1 MRFHISSL
9 SLSILAV
16 MTTAAFA
23 QGETQETAS
32 SQVLPT
38 LQFEAQGADDK
49 AAYAAK
55 TASAVLRSDAPL
67 FETAQSISV
76 ISEKQLEQKQAKTL
90 SEALQGVAGVTAG
103 QYGRR
108 GWDDFII
115 RGQISSSQ
123 TYIDG
128 LRIQA
133 SDNVLRAEDISGL
146 ESIEVV
152 KGPTSVGFG
161 LALPGGLVNLTTKRP
176 QAETA
181 YKGTLSYGSYGLKEG
196 TFDLNY
202 APNNTD
208 KGAFRVVGRVSDQ
221 DDPTD
226 HVYFKNYY
234 IAPSYN
240 FDLGDKDDL
249 SVIASYQR
257 REYVRQQGI
266 PYSGGN
272 YKKYSHSLFFGDPD
286 YGYEVDVYRLGSN
299 YAHYFDNAWT
309 FKQNFA
315 VTKTETL
322 GDSILASGRSTLPT
336 IKRAINNQDKQDIN
350 YTLDNNLQR
359 NFNFEHINYD
369 VMVGLDMMRERSDYY
384 RRTDTI
390 NNDFDADNPSY
401 GNISI
406 KKVGVPTEEITYSQY
421 AGLYLRNT
429 IKIDDDWIIGLSGRH
444 DWTQVEIDNILT
456 NTTTKNSDNAFTGS
470 ASVMYRIND
479 MFAPYI
485 SYATSFMPVTDSG
498 ENGSLLDPEEGKQAE
513 VGVKFQGLNQRLQGY
528 VAYYDLT
535 RQNVTETD
543 ASGNF
548 SIQTGEQ
555 VTKGFETELS
565 AALTDQ
571 WNLTATYSYIPTAKI
586 TDSETSS
593 DIGKRINHV
602 PKNAASLSTQ
612 YFFADEQLGW
622 NIGASANYQ
631 GARTAQRE
639 TYYVPLSSY
648 TLYDVSAGYEAKNW
662 GAKFSVKNLFDKEY
676 LVGTTPNAQ
685 LVSWG
690 DPRTFRFSLNFK
702 Y

>member
-38 LQFEAQGADDK
+38 LQFEAQDVDAK

-115 RGQISSSQ
+115 RGQVSSAQ
-123 TYIDG
+123 TYVDG
-128 LRIQA
+128 LRIQT
-133 SDNVLRAEDISGL
+133 SDNALRSEDISGL
-146 ESIEVV
+146 QSIEVV
-152 KGPTSVGFG
+152 KGPTSTGFG
-161 LALPGGLVNLTTKRP
+161 FALPGGLVNLTTKRP
-176 QAETA
+176 EAKTS
-181 YKGTLSYGSYGLKEG
+181 YRGSVSYGSNAFVDG
-196 TFDLNY
+196 TFDINY
-202 APNNTD
+202 APND
-208 KGAFRVVGRVSDQ
+208 SEKGAFRVVGHVSDQ

-226 HVYFKNYY
+226 YVYYKNYY

-240 FDLGDKDDL
+240 FDLGEKDEL
-249 SVIASYQR
+249 SVIASYQHR
-257 REYVRQQGI
+257 DFIRQQGI
-266 PYSGGN
+266 PYSNGAYKN
-272 YKKYSHSLFFGDPD
+272 YSQTLFFGAPNLSNT
-286 YGYEVDVYRLGSN
+286 VDVLRLGSN
-299 YAHYFDNAWT
+299 YAHYFDNGWS

-315 VTKTETL
+315 VTTTDADNNPVL
-322 GDSILASGRSTLPT
+322 AASGAFLPT
-336 IKRAINNQDKQDIN
+336 FKRTVERQIKDDVNFA
-350 YTLDNNLQR
+350 LDNNVSRHFDWGKTQ
-359 NFNFEHINYD
+359 YD
-369 VMVGLDMMRERSDYY
+369 LMVGLDMMHERSDYE
-384 RRTDTI
+384 RRSYTATTDF
-390 NNDFDADNPSY
+390 NADNPVYTSMAKATKTKTHQITDTQY
-401 GNISI
+401 M
-406 KKVGVPTEEITYSQY
+406 GV
-421 AGLYLRNT
+421 YLRNNL
-429 IKIDDDWIIGLSGRH
+429 KIDDHWILGLSGRH

-456 NTTTKNSDNAFTGS
+456 NTTTKNSDNAFTGN
-470 ASVMYRIND
+470 ASLMYQIND
-479 MFAPYI
+479 MFAPYV
-485 SYATSFMPVTDSG
+485 SYATSFFPVSDAGADGT
-498 ENGSLLDPEEGKQAE
+498 LLDPEEGEQYE

-535 RQNVTETD
+535 RQNVTEPDST
-543 ASGNF
+543 NTHHVQ
-548 SIQTGEQ
+548 IGEQ
-555 VTKGFETELS
+555 KTKGFETELS

-586 TDSETSS
+586 TESETSS

-631 GARTAQRE
+631 GARTAQRG
-639 TYYVPLSSY
+639 TDYVPLSSY

>member
-38 LQFEAQGADDK
+38 LQFEAQDADDK

-226 HVYFKNYY
+226 YVYFKNYY

-272 YKKYSHSLFFGDPD
+272 YKKYSHSLFFGDSD
-286 YGYEVDVYRLGSN
+286 YGYDVDVYRLGSN

-322 GDSILASGRSTLPT
+322 GDSILASGRSVLPT
-336 IKRAINNQDKQDIN
+336 IKRAINNQDKQDVN

-359 NFNFEHINYD
+359 NFNFGLINYD
-369 VMVGLDMMRERSDYY
+369 VMVGVDMMRERSDYY

-390 NNDFDADNPSY
+390 NDFDVNNPSY

-406 KKVGVPTEEITYSQY
+406 KKVGVPTEEITYSQN

-586 TDSETSS
+586 TESETSS

-685 LVSWG
+685 LVNWG

>member
-1 MRFHISSL
+1 MRFHISYL

-16 MTTAAFA
+16 MTTPTFA
-23 QGETQETAS
+23 QSEVEETTS
-32 SQVLPT
+32 SKVLPT
-38 LQFEAQGADDK
+38 LQFEAQKQDAKD
-49 AAYAAK
+49 AYAAK

-272 YKKYSHSLFFGDPD
+272 YKKYSHSLFFGDSD
-286 YGYEVDVYRLGSN
+286 YGYDVDVYRLGSN

-390 NNDFDADNPSY
+390 NDFDVNNPSY

-586 TDSETSS
+586 TESETSS

-631 GARTAQRE
+631 GERTAQRG
-639 TYYVPLSSY
+639 TDYVPLSSY

-685 LVSWG
+685 LVNWG

>member
-1 MRFHISSL
+1 MQFNL
-9 SLSILAV
+9 SFLAFSV
-16 MTTAAFA
+16 LAIMA
-23 QGETQETAS
+23 TAS
-32 SQVLPT
+32 HAQSESDLEQPSGNQLPT
-38 LQFEAQGADDK
+38 ITTQAETDEK
-49 AAYAAK
+49 PYAAK

-76 ISEKQLEQKQAKTL
+76 ITNKQIEQKQAKTVA
-90 SEALQGVAGVTAG
+90 EALDGVAGVTSG

-128 LRIQA
+128 LRVQA

-176 QAETA
+176 QAETS
-181 YKGTLSYGSYGLKEG
+181 YKGALSYGSYGLKEG
-196 TFDLNY
+196 TFDINY
-202 APNNTD
+202 APNQSA

-226 HVYFKNYY
+226 YVYFKNQY

-249 SVIASYQR
+249 SVIASYQH
-257 REYVRQQGI
+257 REYIRQQGI
-266 PYSGGN
+266 PYSKGN
-272 YKKYSHSLFFGDPD
+272 YKNYSSSLFFGEPG
-286 YGYEVDVYRLGSN
+286 YGYDVDVYRIGAN
-299 YAHYFDNAWT
+299 YAHYFDNDWT
-309 FKQNFA
+309 FKQNLA
-315 VTKTETL
+315 VTKTDTK
-322 GDSILASGRSTLPT
+322 GNAILASGTNTLPT

-350 YTLDNNLQR
+350 YTLDNHLQR
-359 NFNFEHINYD
+359 NFDFGKINYD
-369 VMVGLDMMRERSDYY
+369 VMVGVDMMRERSDYN

-390 NNDFDADNPSY
+390 NSFNADNPVY
-401 GNISI
+401 GITST
-406 KKVGVPTEEITYSQY
+406 KLGTPTQEITYSQY

-444 DWTQVEIDNILT
+444 DWTQVEIDNVLK
-456 NTTTKNSDNAFTGS
+456 NTSTKNSDNAFTGS

-485 SYATSFMPVTDSG
+485 SYSTSFMPVTDAG
-498 ENGSLLDPEEGKQAE
+498 ENGTLLNPEEGKQAE
-513 VGVKFQGLNQRLQGY
+513 VGIKLQAFDQRLQGY

-535 RQNVTETD
+535 RKNVTESD

-555 VTKGFETELS
+555 VTKGFEAEIA
-565 AALTDQ
+565 AALTEQ
-571 WNLTATYSYIPTAKI
+571 WNVAATYSYIPTAKI
-586 TDSETSS
+586 TESVTASEI
-593 DIGKRINHV
+593 DKRSNHV
-602 PKNAASLSTQ
+602 PKNASSLSTQ
-612 YFFADEQLGW
+612 YYFSPDQLGW
-622 NIGASANYQ
+622 NIGAGIRYQ
-631 GARTAQRE
+631 DSRTAQRG
-639 TYYVPLSSY
+639 TDFVYLPSY
-648 TLYDVSAGYEAKNW
+648 TLVDVNAGYEAKSW
-662 GAKFSVKNLFDKEY
+662 GAGLSIKNLFDKKY
-676 LVGTTPNAQ
+676 LAGTTPNAQ
-685 LVSWG
+685 LVNWG
-690 DPRTFRFSLNFK
+690 DPMMVRFNVKFK

>member
-1 MRFHISSL
+1 MQFNL
-9 SLSILAV
+9 SFLAFSV
-16 MTTAAFA
+16 LAIMA
-23 QGETQETAS
+23 TAS
-32 SQVLPT
+32 HAQSESDLEQPSGNQLPT
-38 LQFEAQGADDK
+38 ITTQAETDEK
-49 AAYAAK
+49 PYAAK
-55 TASAVLRSDAPL
+55 TASAVLRSDASL

-76 ISEKQLEQKQAKTL
+76 ITNQQIEQKQAKTVA
-90 SEALQGVAGVTAG
+90 EALDGVAGVTSG

-128 LRIQA
+128 LRVQA

-176 QAETA
+176 QAETS
-181 YKGTLSYGSYGLKEG
+181 YKGALSYGSYGLKEG
-196 TFDLNY
+196 TFDINY
-202 APNNTD
+202 APNQSA

-226 HVYFKNYY
+226 YVYFKNQY

-249 SVIASYQR
+249 SVIASYQH
-257 REYVRQQGI
+257 REYIRQQGI
-266 PYSGGN
+266 PYSKGN
-272 YKKYSHSLFFGDPD
+272 YKNYSSSLFFGEPG
-286 YGYEVDVYRLGSN
+286 YGYDVDVYRIGAN
-299 YAHYFDNAWT
+299 YAHYFDNDWT
-309 FKQNFA
+309 FKQNLA
-315 VTKTETL
+315 VTKTDTK
-322 GDSILASGRSTLPT
+322 GNAILASGTNTLPT

-350 YTLDNNLQR
+350 YTLDNHLQR
-359 NFNFEHINYD
+359 NFDFGKVNYD
-369 VMVGLDMMRERSDYY
+369 VMVGVDMMRERSDYY

-390 NNDFDADNPSY
+390 NSFNADNPVY
-401 GNISI
+401 GITST
-406 KKVGVPTEEITYSQY
+406 KLGTPTQEITYSQY

-444 DWTQVEIDNILT
+444 DWTQVEIDNVLK
-456 NTTTKNSDNAFTGS
+456 NTSTKNSDNAFTGS

-485 SYATSFMPVTDSG
+485 SYSTSFMPVTDAG
-498 ENGSLLDPEEGKQAE
+498 ENGTLLNPEEGKQAE
-513 VGVKFQGLNQRLQGY
+513 VGIKLQAFDQRLQGY

-535 RQNVTETD
+535 RKNVTESD

-555 VTKGFETELS
+555 VTKGFEAEIA
-565 AALTDQ
+565 AALTEQ
-571 WNLTATYSYIPTAKI
+571 WNVAATYSYIPTAKI
-586 TDSETSS
+586 TESVTASE
-593 DIGKRINHV
+593 IGKRSNHV
-602 PKNAASLSTQ
+602 PKNASSLSTQ
-612 YFFADEQLGW
+612 YYFSPDQFGW
-622 NIGASANYQ
+622 NIGAGIRYQ
-631 GARTAQRE
+631 DSRTAQRG
-639 TYYVPLSSY
+639 TDFVYLPSY
-648 TLYDVSAGYEAKNW
+648 TLVDVNAGYEAKSW
-662 GAKFSVKNLFDKEY
+662 GAGLSIKNLFDKEY
-676 LVGTTPNAQ
+676 LAGTTPNAQ
-685 LVSWG
+685 LVNWG
-690 DPRTFRFSLNFK
+690 DPMMVRFNLKFK

>member
-38 LQFEAQGADDK
+38 LQFEAQDADEK
-49 AAYAAK
+49 AYAAK
-55 TASAVLRSDAPL
+55 NASAVLRSDAPL

-286 YGYEVDVYRLGSN
+286 YGYDVDVYRLGSN

-322 GDSILASGRSTLPT
+322 GDSILASGRSVLPT
-336 IKRAINNQDKQDIN
+336 IKRAINNQDKQDVN
-350 YTLDNNLQR
+350 NTLDNNLQR

-456 NTTTKNSDNAFTGS
+456 NTTTKIQI
-470 ASVMYRIND
+470 M
-479 MFAPYI
+479 
-485 SYATSFMPVTDSG
+485 
-498 ENGSLLDPEEGKQAE
+498 LLR
-513 VGVKFQGLNQRLQGY
+513 VVHR
-528 VAYYDLT
+528 
-535 RQNVTETD
+535 
-543 ASGNF
+543 
-548 SIQTGEQ
+548 
-555 VTKGFETELS
+555 
-565 AALTDQ
+565 
-571 WNLTATYSYIPTAKI
+571 
-586 TDSETSS
+586 
-593 DIGKRINHV
+593 
-602 PKNAASLSTQ
+602 
-612 YFFADEQLGW
+612 
-622 NIGASANYQ
+622 
-631 GARTAQRE
+631 
-639 TYYVPLSSY
+639 
-648 TLYDVSAGYEAKNW
+648 
-662 GAKFSVKNLFDKEY
+662 
-676 LVGTTPNAQ
+676 
-685 LVSWG
+685 
-690 DPRTFRFSLNFK
+690 
-702 Y
+702 

>member
-38 LQFEAQGADDK
+38 LQFEAQDVDAK

-240 FDLGDKDDL
+240 FDWLCCTNL
-249 SVIASYQR
+249 SV
-257 REYVRQQGI
+257 
-266 PYSGGN
+266 
-272 YKKYSHSLFFGDPD
+272 
-286 YGYEVDVYRLGSN
+286 
-299 YAHYFDNAWT
+299 
-309 FKQNFA
+309 
-315 VTKTETL
+315 
-322 GDSILASGRSTLPT
+322 
-336 IKRAINNQDKQDIN
+336 
-350 YTLDNNLQR
+350 
-359 NFNFEHINYD
+359 
-369 VMVGLDMMRERSDYY
+369 
-384 RRTDTI
+384 
-390 NNDFDADNPSY
+390 
-401 GNISI
+401 
-406 KKVGVPTEEITYSQY
+406 
-421 AGLYLRNT
+421 
-429 IKIDDDWIIGLSGRH
+429 
-444 DWTQVEIDNILT
+444 
-456 NTTTKNSDNAFTGS
+456 
-470 ASVMYRIND
+470 
-479 MFAPYI
+479 
-485 SYATSFMPVTDSG
+485 
-498 ENGSLLDPEEGKQAE
+498 
-513 VGVKFQGLNQRLQGY
+513 
-528 VAYYDLT
+528 
-535 RQNVTETD
+535 
-543 ASGNF
+543 
-548 SIQTGEQ
+548 
-555 VTKGFETELS
+555 KGFS
-565 AALTDQ
+565 A
-571 WNLTATYSYIPTAKI
+571 I
-586 TDSETSS
+586 
-593 DIGKRINHV
+593 
-602 PKNAASLSTQ
+602 
-612 YFFADEQLGW
+612 
-622 NIGASANYQ
+622 
-631 GARTAQRE
+631 
-639 TYYVPLSSY
+639 
-648 TLYDVSAGYEAKNW
+648 
-662 GAKFSVKNLFDKEY
+662 
-676 LVGTTPNAQ
+676 
-685 LVSWG
+685 
-690 DPRTFRFSLNFK
+690 
-702 Y
+702 

>member
-1 MRFHISSL
+1 MQFNL
-9 SLSILAV
+9 SFLAFSV
-16 MTTAAFA
+16 LAIMA
-23 QGETQETAS
+23 TAS
-32 SQVLPT
+32 HAQSESDLEQPSGNQLPT
-38 LQFEAQGADDK
+38 ITTQAETDEK
-49 AAYAAK
+49 PYAAK
-55 TASAVLRSDAPL
+55 TASAVLRSDASL

-76 ISEKQLEQKQAKTL
+76 ITNQQIEQKQAKTVA
-90 SEALQGVAGVTAG
+90 EALDGVAGVTSG

-128 LRIQA
+128 LRVQA

-176 QAETA
+176 QAETS
-181 YKGTLSYGSYGLKEG
+181 YKGALSYGSYGLKEG
-196 TFDLNY
+196 TFDINY
-202 APNNTD
+202 APNQSA

-226 HVYFKNYY
+226 YVYFKNQY

-249 SVIASYQR
+249 SVIASYQH
-257 REYVRQQGI
+257 REYIRQQGI
-266 PYSGGN
+266 PYSKGN
-272 YKKYSHSLFFGDPD
+272 YKNYSSSLFFGEPG
-286 YGYEVDVYRLGSN
+286 YGYDVDVYRIGAN
-299 YAHYFDNAWT
+299 YAHYFDNDWT
-309 FKQNFA
+309 FKQNLA
-315 VTKTETL
+315 VTKTDTK
-322 GDSILASGRSTLPT
+322 GNAILASGRNTLPT

-350 YTLDNNLQR
+350 YTLDNHLQR
-359 NFNFEHINYD
+359 NFDFEKINYD
-369 VMVGLDMMRERSDYY
+369 VMVGVDMMRERSDYY

-390 NNDFDADNPSY
+390 NSFNADNPVY
-401 GNISI
+401 GITST
-406 KKVGVPTEEITYSQY
+406 KLGTPTQELTYSQY

-444 DWTQVEIDNILT
+444 DWTQVEIDNVLK
-456 NTTTKNSDNAFTGS
+456 NTSTKNSDNAFTGS

-485 SYATSFMPVTDSG
+485 SYSTSFMPVTDAG
-498 ENGSLLDPEEGKQAE
+498 ENGTLLNPEEGKQAE
-513 VGVKFQGLNQRLQGY
+513 VGVKFQALDQRLQGY

-535 RQNVTETD
+535 RKNVTEAD

-555 VTKGFETELS
+555 VTKGFEAEMA
-565 AALTDQ
+565 AALTEQ
-571 WNLTATYSYIPTAKI
+571 WNVAATYSYIPTAKI
-586 TDSETSS
+586 TESVTASE
-593 DIGKRINHV
+593 IGKRSNHV
-602 PKNAASLSTQ
+602 PKNASSLSTQ
-612 YFFADEQLGW
+612 YYFSPDQFGW
-622 NIGASANYQ
+622 NIGAGIRYQ
-631 GARTAQRE
+631 DSRTAQRS
-639 TYYVPLSSY
+639 TDFVYLPSY
-648 TLYDVSAGYEAKNW
+648 TLVDVNAGYEAKSW
-662 GAKFSVKNLFDKEY
+662 AAGLSIKNLFDKEY
-676 LVGTTPNAQ
+676 LAGTTPNAQ
-685 LVSWG
+685 LVNWG
-690 DPRTFRFSLNFK
+690 DPMTVRFNVKFK

>member
-1 MRFHISSL
+1 MQFNL
-9 SLSILAV
+9 SFLAFSV
-16 MTTAAFA
+16 LAIMA
-23 QGETQETAS
+23 TAS
-32 SQVLPT
+32 HAQSESDLEQPSGNQLPT
-38 LQFEAQGADDK
+38 ITTQAETDEK
-49 AAYAAK
+49 PYAAK

-76 ISEKQLEQKQAKTL
+76 ITNQQIEQKQAKTVA
-90 SEALQGVAGVTAG
+90 EALDGVAGVTSG

-128 LRIQA
+128 LRVQA

-176 QAETA
+176 QAETS
-181 YKGTLSYGSYGLKEG
+181 YKGALSYGSYGLKEG
-196 TFDLNY
+196 TFDINY
-202 APNNTD
+202 APNQSA
-208 KGAFRVVGRVSDQ
+208 KGAFRVVGRMSDQ

-226 HVYFKNYY
+226 YVYFKNQY

-249 SVIASYQR
+249 SVIASYQH
-257 REYVRQQGI
+257 REYIRQQGI
-266 PYSGGN
+266 PYSKGN
-272 YKKYSHSLFFGDPD
+272 YKNYSSSLFFGEPN
-286 YGYEVDVYRLGSN
+286 YGYDVDVYRIGAN
-299 YAHYFDNAWT
+299 YAHYFDNDWT
-309 FKQNFA
+309 FKQNLA
-315 VTKTETL
+315 VTKTDTK
-322 GDSILASGRSTLPT
+322 GNAILASGTNTLPT

-350 YTLDNNLQR
+350 YTLDNHLQR
-359 NFNFEHINYD
+359 NFDFGKINYD
-369 VMVGLDMMRERSDYY
+369 VIVGVDMMRERSDYY

-390 NNDFDADNPSY
+390 NSFNADNPVY
-401 GNISI
+401 GITST
-406 KKVGVPTEEITYSQY
+406 KLGAPTQEMTYSQY

-444 DWTQVEIDNILT
+444 DWTQVEIDNVLK
-456 NTTTKNSDNAFTGS
+456 NTSTKNSDNAFTGS

-485 SYATSFMPVTDSG
+485 SYSTSFMPVTDAG
-498 ENGSLLDPEEGKQAE
+498 ENGTLLNPEEGKQAE
-513 VGVKFQGLNQRLQGY
+513 VGIKLQAFDQRLQGY

-535 RQNVTETD
+535 RKNVTESD

-555 VTKGFETELS
+555 VTKGFEAEMA
-565 AALTDQ
+565 AALTEQ
-571 WNLTATYSYIPTAKI
+571 WNVAATYSYIPTAKI
-586 TDSETSS
+586 TESVTASE
-593 DIGKRINHV
+593 IGKRSNHV
-602 PKNAASLSTQ
+602 PKNASSLSTQ
-612 YFFADEQLGW
+612 YYFSPDQFGW
-622 NIGASANYQ
+622 NIGAGIRYQ
-631 GARTAQRE
+631 DSRTAQRG
-639 TYYVPLSSY
+639 TDFVYLPSY
-648 TLYDVSAGYEAKNW
+648 TLVDVNAGYEAKSW
-662 GAKFSVKNLFDKEY
+662 GAGLSIKNLFDKEY
-676 LVGTTPNAQ
+676 LAGTTPNAQ
-685 LVSWG
+685 LVNWG
-690 DPRTFRFSLNFK
+690 DPMMVRFNVKFK